1 MRDSFV
7 LYTSYIEQISLL
19 DNEQRGVLLTAIY
32 SYVMENEL
40 PDMDGMTKMAFSFIK
55 SQLDK
60 DLKKYEEVCRKRR
73 EAGKAGGRPKANGF
87 PEKQT
92 KANGFSEKQSKHD
105 NENEYEY
112 EKENDLEKNTKKAKR
127 TYTCAFE
134 TLWSAY
140 PRKKDKALAYKA
152 YKARL
157 NDGFSEDEL
166 ETAVKRYADECQR
179 QRTEEKYIKHCSTFL
194 GVNTPFMDYLRKDD
208 QNDTGGKTGANEG
221 YIQRLVDSGVHV
233 DFDGF

>member
-1 MRDSFV
+1 MRDSVVFYRSFYDAV
-7 LYTSYIEQISLL
+7 KNLPPEEFKKSVQAIMEYGLNEIEPETTGI
-19 DNEQRGVLLTAIY
+19 ERTVFLLTKPQIDA
-32 SYVMENEL
+32 NN
-40 PDMDGMTKMAFSFIK
+40 
-55 SQLDK
+55 
-60 DLKKYEEVCRKRR
+60 RR
-73 EAGKAGGRPKANGF
+73 YQNGSKGGKPKANQ
-87 PEKQT
+87 EKT
-92 KANGFSEKQSKHD
+92 KLEP
-105 NENEYEY
+105 
-112 EKENDLEKNTKKAKR
+112 KENQAVTKTEPNNNQAVTDSEPKEKDKEKVKVKEKDSK
-127 TYTCAFE
+127 YTCAFE

-194 GVNTPFMDYLRKDD
+194 GVNTPFMDYLREDD
-208 QNDTGGKTGANEG
+208 KNDTGGKTGANEG
-221 YIQRLVDSGVHV
+221 YIQRLVDSGVRV